1 MYQKYAEA
9 QGWKAEV
16 LEANVTGI
24 GGYKEVIMMISGDN
38 VFSKL
43 KYESGA
49 HRVQRV
55 PSNRITRTDSYIDSN
70 RCSYAGSG
78 RSRNRIS

>member
-1 MYQKYAEA
+1 TMYHKYAEA
-9 QGWKAEV
+9 QEWKAEI

-24 GGYKEVIMMISGDN
+24 GGYQEVIMMISGDN
-38 VFSKL
+38 VFSQL

-55 PSNRITRTDSYIDSN
+55 PSTDSQ
-70 RCSYAGSG
+70 G
-78 RSRNRIS
+78 RIHTSPATVVAIPKADEVDIE